1 MNTTVVA
8 AAATS
13 ALSEGMK
20 ATIQS
25 GFDTMSATVTDVV
38 GIAVVSCV
46 GVICLTAG
54 INYALKKIKGVL
66 SKAS

>member
-13 ALSEGMK
+13 ALSESMK

-38 GIAVVSCV
+38 AIAVVACV

-54 INYALKKIKGVL
+54 VNYALKKIKGVL

>member
-1 MNTTVVA
+1 MNTIVLA

-13 ALSEGMK
+13 VLSDSMK

-25 GFDTMSATVTDVV
+25 GFDTMSATVTEVV
-38 GIAVVSCV
+38 GIAVVATV
-46 GVICLTAG
+46 GVITLTAG
-54 INYALKKIKGVL
+54 VNYALKKIKGVL

>member
-1 MNTTVVA
+1 MNTLAVG
-8 AAATS
+8 AATS
-13 ALSEGMK
+13 ALSESMK
-20 ATIQS
+20 ATIQT

-38 GIAVVSCV
+38 GIAVVACV

-54 INYALKKIKGVL
+54 VNYALKKIRGVL

>member
-1 MNTTVVA
+1 MNTLAVG
-8 AAATS
+8 AATS
-13 ALSEGMK
+13 ALSESMK
-20 ATIQS
+20 ATIQT

-38 GIAVVSCV
+38 GIAVVACV

-54 INYALKKIKGVL
+54 ANYALKKIRGVL